1 MSVVVGIDASRN
13 RSGGARAHLMGLLG
27 EGDPQRYGVAKVH
40 VWSHRSLLDGAPD
53 APWLVKHH
61 PRALGRSLWREAWWQ
76 LGKSSAEFRRAGC
89 EIVLSL
95 DAGTI
100 GRFQPSVVMSRDML
114 SFEPTEIVRFGRSG
128 GRLRLILLRYIQAS
142 SLRHASGA
150 LFLTR
155 YAADVIRRYTGPLA
169 THRVIPHG
177 VGERFRQE
185 TAGGAWP
192 QPAAGIRCVYVSA
205 ADVYK
210 HQWSVVEAVAALRA
224 AGRPITLRLVG
235 AATGN
240 ATSRLQAALAAHDPD
255 RRFVEVTPT
264 VAHAEVASELARTD
278 LFVFASSCENMPNT
292 LLEAMAAGLPIACSN
307 RGPMPEMLGDGGV
320 YFDPEDAGSIAA
332 AIDQLLAD
340 SARRCALAQRA
351 KELSQAYSWAR
362 CARETWTYLADIA
375 RASRGD
381 GAR

>member
-13 RSGGARAHLMGLLG
+13 RSGGARAHLLGLLG
-27 EGDPQRYGVAKVH
+27 EGDPQRYGVTKVH
-40 VWSHRSLLDGAPD
+40 VWSHRHLLDGAPE

-61 PRALGRSLWREAWWQ
+61 PPELGDSLWREAWWQ
-76 LGKSSAEFRRAGC
+76 LTKSAAEFRRAGC
-89 EIVLSL
+89 DIVLSL

-114 SFEPTEIVRFGRSG
+114 SFEPGEIVRFGLSV
-128 GRLRLILLRYIQAS
+128 GRVRLILLRHIQAS
-142 SLRHASGA
+142 SLRRASGA

-155 YAADVIRRYTGPLA
+155 YAADAIRRYTGPLA
-169 THRVIPHG
+169 MQRVIPHG
-177 VGERFRQE
+177 VGERFRQD

-192 QPAAGIRCVYVSA
+192 ERLARIRCVYVSA

-210 HQWSVVEAVAALRA
+210 HQWNVVEAVAALRA
-224 AGRPITLRLVG
+224 KGRPITLRLVG

-240 ATSRLQAALAAHDPD
+240 ATRRLDAVSHS
-255 RRFVEVTPT
+255 
-264 VAHAEVASELARTD
+264 EVAAELARTD

-307 RGPMPEMLGDGGV
+307 RGPMPEVLGDGGV
-320 YFDPEDAGSIAA
+320 YFDPEDAASIAA

-340 SARRCALAQRA
+340 SSRRCALATRA
-351 KELSQAYSWAR
+351 KELSRAYSWAR
-362 CARETWTYLADIA
+362 CARETWTYLADMA

-381 GAR
+381 GVR